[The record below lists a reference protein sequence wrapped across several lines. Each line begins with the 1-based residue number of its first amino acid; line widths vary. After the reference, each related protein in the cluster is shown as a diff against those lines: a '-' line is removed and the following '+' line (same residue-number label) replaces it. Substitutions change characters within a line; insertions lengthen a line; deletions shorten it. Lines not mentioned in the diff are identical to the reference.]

1 MSITM
6 ADIAKA
12 AHASV
17 ATVGR
22 VLHNNGYVSSETRAR
37 IERAIAEL
45 GYIPN
50 QNARTLKSNRSGII
64 GSLVTQNPNSLYYR
78 INESI
83 MQAAHARGF
92 EYLTMECQAIGRDEG
107 RLIDNFIGLRVDGLV
122 ITSNSAIQPDMFARL
137 RKAGIPAVAVERGYL
152 EQGIDSLI
160 TEDFAGVRD
169 AVARIASRGHR
180 RIGLIAMKP
189 FHDVER
195 QRLAGYRQAIADSG
209 LTADEALIQIVP
221 SYHPQSGRAA
231 TEALLSLTAPPT
243 AIFATADTLAAGA
256 MQALYDRHLRVPD
269 DMSIVGYDDVLSQSL
284 SPQIDSVGLV
294 LTDIG
299 DHVMQLLLDKMADAD
314 RPAERRSISTVYA
327 DRGTV
332 RQL

>member
-1 MSITM
+1 MGVTM

-22 VLHNNGYVSSETRAR
+22 VLHNNGYVSNETRAR
-37 IERAIAEL
+37 IERAIDEL

-64 GSLVTQNPNSLYYR
+64 GSLVTQNANSLYYR
-78 INESI
+78 INESV
-83 MQAAHARGF
+83 MKAAHACGF
-92 EYLTMECQAIGRDEG
+92 EYLTMECQMRGHDEG

-122 ITSNSAIQPDMFARL
+122 ITSNTAIQPDMFARL

-152 EQGIDSLI
+152 EQGVDSLI
-160 TEDFAGVRD
+160 TEDCQGARD
-169 AVARIASRGHR
+169 AVMRIASRGHR
-180 RIGLIAMKP
+180 RIGLIAMEP
-189 FHDVER
+189 FHEVEW
-195 QRLAGYRQAIADSG
+195 QRIAGYRQAVADCH
-209 LTADEALIQIVP
+209 LTPDEALIRIVP
-221 SYHPQSGRAA
+221 SYSPQAGRAA
-231 TEALLSLTAPPT
+231 MEALLSLACPPT
-243 AIFATADTLAAGA
+243 AVFATADTLAAGA

-299 DHVMQLLLDKMADAD
+299 DHVMQLLLSKMEDAN
-314 RPAERRSISTVYA
+314 RPAERRSISTVYV

>member
-6 ADIAKA
+6 TDIAKA

-83 MQAAHARGF
+83 MRAAHACGF
-92 EYLTMECQAIGRDEG
+92 EYLTMESQAVGHDEG

-122 ITSNSAIQPDMFARL
+122 ITSNTTIQPDMFARL

-160 TEDFAGVRD
+160 TEDFSGARD

-180 RIGLIAMKP
+180 RIGLIAMEP

-209 LTADEALIQIVP
+209 LPIDEVLIQIVP
-221 SYHPQSGRAA
+221 SYRPQSGRTAA
-231 TEALLSLTAPPT
+231 EALLSLSSPPT

-299 DHVMQLLLDKMADAD
+299 DQVLQLLRSKMEDMD
-314 RPAERRSISTVYA
+314 RPAERRAISTAYA

>member
-22 VLHNNGYVSSETRAR
+22 VLHNNGYVSDEARAR

-50 QNARTLKSNRSGII
+50 QNARTLKSNRSNII
-64 GSLVTQNPNSLYYR
+64 GSLVIQNPNGLYYR
-78 INESI
+78 INDSI
-83 MQAAHARGF
+83 MEAAHRYGF
-92 EYLTMECQAIGRDEG
+92 EYLTMECQPWSRNEG

-122 ITSNSAIQPDMFARL
+122 ITSNTAIQPDMFARL
-137 RKAGIPAVAVERGYL
+137 RSAGIPAVAVERGYL

-169 AVARIASRGHR
+169 AVCRIASRGHR
-180 RIGLIAMKP
+180 RIGLIAMQP

-195 QRLAGYRQAIADSG
+195 QRLAGYRQAIEDSG
-209 LTADEALIQIVP
+209 LAPDEALIQIVP
-221 SYHPQSGRAA
+221 SYHPDAGRAA
-231 TEALLSLTAPPT
+231 AEALLALDAPPT
-243 AIFATADTLAAGA
+243 ALFATADTLAAGA
-256 MQALYDRHLRVPD
+256 MQALYDRRLRVPD
-269 DMSIVGYDDVLSQSL
+269 DISIVGYDDVLSQSL
-284 SPQIDSVGLV
+284 SPRIDSVGLV
-294 LTDIG
+294 LSDIG
-299 DHVMQLLLDKMADAD
+299 EQVLQLLRGRMADPQ
-314 RPAERRSISTVYA
+314 RPAKRQSISTVYV

-332 RQL
+332 RRL